1 MTVNLIN
8 VQGEVMK
15 ENNTYLAPSF
25 TRDMLISI
33 TIGFGIN
40 KELSQNFIA
49 HTTHFGANMVTTS

>member
-1 MTVNLIN
+1 
-8 VQGEVMK
+8 MK